1 MSSGLYRTFKSNY
14 VPYFPDGNGRDRY
27 IVYNNAGFFKN
38 FPSSPNNKD
47 LSRTGCFFSTKIV
60 NHMKSSSVKS
70 PNFHYHADGNGRD
83 KYIIVN
89 GGGLFSET
97 KPLIS
102 YKLTDFLRKNDQ
114 NISPVRKYKEFL
126 SRDEI
131 KYNKL
136 LKEKERNL
144 IKRLYTNCKK
154 RFMNRP
160 KLNFKSFFSVEDL
173 SKEAK
178 NSFSQNTAIPVFL
191 PKNKK
196 YNVLREKSTDFIN
209 NESANYNENI
219 LMTPKNK
226 LNYKS
231 LFNFSEEKLFK
242 KKPKIVIDAKICNKK
257 GDISK
262 ESFCRENFGN
272 ANYKNSSNFYT
283 DFEKLNNYELKKKP
297 SNTRKIKKIII
308 SKSNTGE
315 F

>member
-38 FPSSPNNKD
+38 FPSSPSNKD
-47 LSRTGCFFSTKIV
+47 LSRTGCFFSTKII
-60 NHMKSSSVKS
+60 NKLKSYSVKS

-102 YKLTDFLRKNDQ
+102 YKLTDFLRKNEQ
-114 NISPVRKYKEFL
+114 SASPVKKYKIFM
-126 SRDEI
+126 SKDEI
-131 KYNKL
+131 RYNKL
-136 LKEKERNL
+136 LKEKEKNL
-144 IKRLYTNCKK
+144 IKRLYTSYKK

-160 KLNFKSFFSVEDL
+160 KINFKSFFSVEDL
-173 SKEAK
+173 SKDGK
-178 NSFSQNTAIPVFL
+178 NSFAQSTSIPVFL
-191 PKNKK
+191 PKYKK
-196 YNVLREKSTDFIN
+196 YNDIKEKESSIIN

-226 LNYKS
+226 LTYKS
-231 LFNFSEEKLFK
+231 LFNFSEKKIFK
-242 KKPKIVIDAKICNKK
+242 KKPKIVIDAKILNKK
-257 GDISK
+257 GDMSK
-262 ESFCRENFGN
+262 ESLCQEKFGN
-272 ANYKNSSNFYT
+272 TTYKNSSNFYH

-297 SNTRKIKKIII
+297 SNTRKIKKIFI
-308 SKSNTGE
+308 SKSNTGDY
-315 F
+315 